1 MGGQRGAEMS
11 NILPGISGTS
21 GALTSPRSLPTM
33 PFYFPF
39 ASHAPRL
46 FSHVP
51 NWAQPFLYI
60 LKYFLHFIFM
70 YIQFCCRLAVT
81 KVVNIS
87 VGKVHEDCTVS
98 LFSCCWALGL
108 FSICIY
114 LWTRLLWI
122 FSSKSFCRPMI
133 LSCDLKIYSI
143 SSLLLKK

>member
-21 GALTSPRSLPTM
+21 GALKSSRLLPTM